1 MRRRSFASEGRFG
14 EAEPE
19 DICRGEAE
27 SAQQVARAVRAS
39 VRVGGSKV
47 ESRS

>member
-1 MRRRSFASEGRFG
+1 MPKKAQSSEGSFG

-39 VRVGGSKV
+39 VRAGGSRG
-47 ESRS
+47 E